1 MSFSVEIKNELC
13 RLPAAHDCCRKALC
27 YGMLRFARN
36 FSDRA
41 VSIVTEHP
49 GFARLAATLMAEE
62 CGVFVDMQTK
72 ITHRKQTPESCTVT
86 VEGDDQRMMVI
97 DHFGHSKDEI
107 HGRINRANLEDE
119 CCNSAFLRGVFL
131 ACGSV
136 INPEKEYH
144 LEFSV
149 VHMHLAEDLSQL
161 LAEQMDLEVQPS
173 IIQRKGSYV
182 LYIKES
188 EAIADLLTFM
198 GAQNGAMRLM
208 EIKSLKE
215 LRNEVNRRSNCETA
229 NIMKTANAA
238 AVQCIAIERIDKFL
252 GLDKLSP
259 ELRELAELRYENP
272 DMSLRELGENLSTP
286 ISRSGV
292 NHRIQRIL
300 DLAETLPELTNN

>member
-1 MSFSVEIKNELC
+1 MSFSEEIKNELC
-13 RLPAAHDCCRKALC
+13 KLPIERDCCRKALC
-27 YGMLRFARN
+27 YGILRFARN

-49 GFARLAATLMAEE
+49 GFARLSASVLAEE

-86 VEGDDQRMMVI
+86 VEGDDQRLMLI
-97 DHFGHSKDEI
+97 EHFGHSKDEI
-107 HGRINRANLEDE
+107 HGRINRANLEDD
-119 CCNSAFLRGVFL
+119 CCHAAFLRGVFL

-161 LAEQMDLEVQPS
+161 LSEQMSLHIQPA

-198 GAQNGAMRLM
+198 GAQNGSMRLM

-215 LRNEVNRRSNCETA
+215 LRNGVNRRSNCETA

-252 GLDKLSP
+252 GLDQLSP

-272 DMSLRELGENLSTP
+272 DMSLRELGENLSVP

-300 DLAETLPELTNN
+300 DIADTLPELTN